1 MYFSVFVVALW
12 KEYTGALMELCQG
25 RRGTLVDMKFVTST
39 RGSIVYE
46 IPLAEVTR
54 RRDSCSTWYSIYF
67 LREWLLLLL
76 LVVVVVVAKVVFL
89 CDCFLLS
96 LLLRLSLSSLWSLL
110 FVIAVP
116 VVDIVIVD

>member
-76 LVVVVVVAKVVFL
+76 LVVVVVLALLPSSMLTLGIDVVEFCMRNTVALFL
-89 CDCFLLS
+89 GS
-96 LLLRLSLSSLWSLL
+96 YKYAS
-110 FVIAVP
+110 
-116 VVDIVIVD
+116 